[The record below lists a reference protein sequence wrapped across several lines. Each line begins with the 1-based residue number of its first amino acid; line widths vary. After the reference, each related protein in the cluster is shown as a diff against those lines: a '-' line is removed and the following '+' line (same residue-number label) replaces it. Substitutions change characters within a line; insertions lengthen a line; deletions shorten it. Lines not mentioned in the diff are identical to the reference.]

1 MSDFKPMLAAPAD
14 FKLLE
19 YPLYASPKLDGIRAV
34 VLNGRAVTRKLLD
47 VPNRFIREQLSRP
60 QFDGLDGE
68 LILGNP
74 TDHDV
79 YRRTNSAVMSHDGE
93 PEITFH
99 VFDVHDRPEV
109 FANRLAYLRQHVE
122 GWGHGRASAQR
133 AVGLPAITIVAHEHV
148 HINDEAQLLAYE
160 AEQVAAGYEGLI
172 LRRGMGAYKYGRS
185 TAREQG
191 MLKVKRFEDSEAMV
205 IGVVEEMFN
214 GNEAEKDNLG
224 RTKRSKAKAGLV
236 GKGTMGALQVRDMK
250 TAVEFEIGTGF
261 TAADRADTWLP
272 GDVVKYKFFPV
283 GVKDKPRHPVYLGR
297 RHPAD
302 MS

>member
-34 VLNGRAVTRKLLD
+34 VLGGRVVTRKLLD
-47 VPNRFIREQLSRP
+47 VPNRFVREQLSRLAYE
-60 QFDGLDGE
+60 GLDGE

-93 PEITFH
+93 PEFTLYTFDDH
-99 VFDVHDRPEV
+99 TIKSAPFYH
-109 FANRLAYLRQHVE
+109 RLDTVRRRTELFGPR
-122 GWGHGRASAQR
+122 
-133 AVGLPAITIVAHEHV
+133 IVAHEHKR
-148 HINDEAQLLAYE
+148 IEDEAQLLAYE

-172 LRRGMGAYKYGRS
+172 LRKFEGAYKYGRS

-236 GKGTMGALQVRDMK
+236 GKGTMGALQVRDTK
-250 TAVEFEIGTGF
+250 TAVEFELGTGF
-261 TAADRADTWLP
+261 TAADRADAWPLGT
-272 GDVVKYKFFPV
+272 VVKYKFFPV